1 MVGCDKLNTI
11 QISKIFRQNNMIT
24 HLIWSDLDNFFINQT
39 FEGLKWSYRELN
51 EFFNINSFK
60 FNDNRNVLQDYS
72 INWNPLK
79 KEFNV
84 EGESEVY
91 FNINTQNVDYI
102 KINFIEL

>member
-1 MVGCDKLNTI
+1 MGCDKFKFI
-11 QISKIFRQNNMIT
+11 QISKIYRQNQQIT
-24 HLIWSDLDNFFINQT
+24 HIIWQDLDNCYLNQPYT
-39 FEGLKWSYRELN
+39 GLKWSYRELN
-51 EFFNINSFK
+51 EFFNINTFG

-91 FNINTQNVDYI
+91 FNIYSQNTDYI
-102 KINFIEL
+102 KTNFVEL